1 MNDKLLIFKRLLI
14 IILTFSTMII
24 YPMFS
29 PKRGGV
35 VSDSLSPRR
44 NQIPELKMKEC
55 GAVGDIAS
63 LYEQSEE
70 SEQKQPSSDQIKP
83 KAIVE
88 VCEHLEHETE
98 FSKFF
103 LIVLRSNE
111 QVAYKI
117 CCNSIIFPSGDMCCK
132 ELFDQMFNELIKDG
146 FQEIIDPAQ
155 DHLGISAEK
164 QSIMRLI
171 KFRGALVERVVD
183 LFCLF
188 NQSTWRGLLDEPT
201 NETFPNS
208 IILDRPTLWKSRI

>member
-14 IILTFSTMII
+14 IGVTFSTMII

-70 SEQKQPSSDQIKP
+70 SEQKQCSSDQIKP
-83 KAIVE
+83 KAIIE

-117 CCNSIIFPSGDMCCK
+117 CCNSIIFPSGNMCCK
-132 ELFDQMFNELIKDG
+132 ALFDQMLDELITKDG
-146 FQEIIDPAQ
+146 FQEILEPGQ
-155 DHLGISAEK
+155 DNLGVSAERK
-164 QSIMRLI
+164 SIIRLRNFSGI
-171 KFRGALVERVVD
+171 IVD
-183 LFCLF
+183 LFCLY
-188 NQSTWRGLLDEPT
+188 NQSTWSGVLNEPT
-201 NETFPNS
+201 NETFLNS